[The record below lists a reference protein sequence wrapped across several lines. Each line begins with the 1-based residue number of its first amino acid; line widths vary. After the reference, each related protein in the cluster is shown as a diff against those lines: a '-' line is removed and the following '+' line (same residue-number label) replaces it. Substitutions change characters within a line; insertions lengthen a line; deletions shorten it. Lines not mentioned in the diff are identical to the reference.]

1 MTSGDRFSIKEF
13 DLPNDLQEL
22 KKISNGLQKL
32 TPIYLS
38 NLMSYDVLTLDL
50 SL

>member
-22 KKISNGLQKL
+22 RIQRFAKIGPNIRVELAGL
-32 TPIYLS
+32 
-38 NLMSYDVLTLDL
+38 
-50 SL
+50 